1 VKGPLPAVNHCP
13 VCQARFRGSQVCSR
27 CGADLGPLMRLAV
40 KAWHLRQGARQALD
54 AGALERALGL
64 ASEAQQV
71 HRTPGGEALRVL
83 IAWLSVR
90 GTAPNVTPPDG
101 IPRSSRLGQS
111 AVADRG

>member
-1 VKGPLPAVNHCP
+1 VKGQLLAVNHCP
-13 VCQARFRGSQVCSR
+13 VCQARFRGAQVCSR

-40 KAWHLRQGARQALD
+40 KAWQLRHGARQALE

-83 IAWLSVR
+83 IEWLSVR
-90 GTAPNVTPPDG
+90 ATAPNVTQPNG
-101 IPRSSRLGQS
+101 IPR
-111 AVADRG
+111 AP